1 VEARTL
7 TVWVKLEEAPV
18 ALDAAVGFVS
28 HAGAGGVSVF
38 MGVVRDE
45 NEGHA
50 VALLEYSA
58 YESMAVKEMKRI
70 ADEIENEI
78 PGVRLA
84 ALHRLGALRVGDVA
98 IACAASAKHRQEA
111 FVACRA
117 LIDRIKERV
126 PIWKRESGPDGAQWV
141 GWVDARCAP
150 DHGHHHGD
158 GHAH

>member
-7 TVWVKLEEAPV
+7 TSWVKLDESPV

-28 HAGAGGVSVF
+28 HDGAGGVSVF
-38 MGVVRDE
+38 MGVVRNE

-50 VALLEYSA
+50 VGLLEYSA
-58 YESMAVKEMKRI
+58 YESMAVKEMARI
-70 ADEIENEI
+70 AEEIEREL

-98 IACAASAKHRQEA
+98 IACAASAKHRHEA

-126 PIWKRESGPDGAQWV
+126 PIWKRESGPDGTQWV

-150 DHGHHHGD
+150 DHDHGHSHHH
-158 GHAH
+158 